1 MRYPIRAFLAGA
13 VLLVFSFAGR
23 PAIAQQDTT
32 AAQALMRDLG
42 AEVIEVIS
50 DHQTMTDMIEDLR
63 RLFTQNFDT
72 DTIGRFVLG
81 RYWNVATAE
90 QQTEYLGLFREF
102 IIQTY
107 ARRFTEYSNEE
118 VVVQSARPEG
128 DRDVM
133 VISRIIRQAGPPVSV
148 DWRIRQRG
156 GRAQIIDVIIEG
168 VSMALTFRDEYR
180 SIIERNGGRIEPLLE
195 ALRRQIDQATR
206 RG

>member
-1 MRYPIRAFLAGA
+1 MTYPIRAFLAGA
-13 VLLVFSFAGR
+13 VLLIFSFSAR
-23 PAIAQQDTT
+23 PAIAQQDTA

-50 DHQTMTDMIEDLR
+50 DRRTMTDMIRDLR

-102 IIQTY
+102 IVQTY

-118 VVVQSARPEG
+118 FVIQSARPEG
-128 DRDVM
+128 NQDVM

-156 GRAQIIDVIIEG
+156 DRSQIIDVIIEG

-180 SIIERNGGRIEPLLE
+180 SIIERNGGRIEPLLD

-206 RG
+206 GG